1 MPLAV
6 FVLIFKFIVEVVR
19 ALVRK
24 AHEVRPQ
31 PLCVDCL
38 HAHVQYA
45 ANGRR
50 AISCGYG
57 GTVRPMKLDVLYCT
71 GYYPRNAPTRAGLI
85 GFVREIAPAE

>member
-1 MPLAV
+1 MPMAIFALIMS
-6 FVLIFKFIVEVVR
+6 FVIEFAR

-24 AHEVRPQ
+24 AREVKPQ

-57 GTVRPMKLDVLYCT
+57 GAVRAMKLDVLYCT
-71 GYYPRNAPTRAGLI
+71 GYCPRNAPTHVGVI

>member
-1 MPLAV
+1 MPLAIFLLITR
-6 FVLIFKFIVEVVR
+6 FVAEVVR
-19 ALVRK
+19 VLARK
-24 AHEVRPQ
+24 AREAKPQ

-45 ANGRR
+45 ANARR

-57 GTVRPMKLDVLYCT
+57 GVVRPMKLDVLYCT
-71 GYYPRNAPTRAGLI
+71 DYCARNVPMRAGVI